1 MPTTLPE
8 GMVLSTILERES
20 PKDAVVIRKDLADKG
35 SVYIYFIYLK
45 SCRFENF

>member
-20 PKDAVVIRKDLADKG
+20 PEDAVVIRKDLADKG
-35 SVYIYFIYLK
+35 SVFFHDF
-45 SCRFENF
+45 RFSF